1 MAIQSNKFVEFQY
14 TGRAVITFDDH
25 HPELEVD
32 FEKGDKFKLK
42 IVKNEA
48 HIIHEAAPKE
58 VFKMRFNDKKY
69 LQLFKSAE
77 LTEFIFTPSPLN
89 PSYPHLDKL
98 DVKTLEMLYVYYN
111 ERYFN
116 NVLPK
121 PVHVLFSTKIPA
133 HYKNPAVGL
142 AEKFKVRNTTD
153 KFRISSEDKGDPYLF
168 VDVLLHEMIHVY
180 QYVMLSK
187 GDTTVHD
194 NGDYHGAWFQK
205 EMNRINKDGYNID
218 LVLDWEKRAKS
229 APTADFYIMRCSFLD
244 AKSFKPV
251 QILKGER
258 SSTRRSSIGHIYDR
272 KPTQSQME
280 RYLAAVR
287 DLDPNCAYQVE
298 VFKVNDSEW
307 RKLLPEAPARIT
319 QNKLGGLHIKLDGLT
334 YRDGKVAETP
344 ISESAILSGGDIKP
358 GVSEIPF
365 MTGTLQEY
373 QANIKQYRLDDFG
386 GQYERA
392 WAGVP
397 IREVN
402 KELVVRLKKLN
413 TAIAFGVNDRQLD
426 KSIADIVGM
435 YTNRFTTAQY
445 QKAARDAIKKN
456 KLTSLE
462 PLKLRLKL

>member
-1 MAIQSNKFVEFQY
+1 MAIQSNKFVEYQY

-69 LQLFKSAE
+69 LRLFKSAE

-89 PSYPHLDKL
+89 PTYPHLDKL
-98 DVKTLEMLYVYYN
+98 DVKTMEMLYVYYN

-142 AEKFKVRNTTD
+142 AESFSAHNKG
-153 KFRISSEDKGDPYLF
+153 KFRISVEDKGDPYLF
-168 VDVLLHEMIHVY
+168 VDIILHEMIHIY

-218 LVLDWEKRAKS
+218 LVLNWEKRAKS
-229 APTADFYIMRCSFLD
+229 APVSDFYIMRCSFLD
-244 AKSFKPV
+244 VKSLKPV
-251 QILKGER
+251 SILKGAK
-258 SSTRRSSIGHIYDR
+258 SNNWHSSIGVLHER

-280 RYLAAVR
+280 RYLAAVQA
-287 DLDPNCAYQVE
+287 LDSTCAYQVE

-319 QNKLGGLHIKLDGLT
+319 RNKLGGVHAKLDGLT
-334 YRDGKVAETP
+334 YRDGKIMETP
-344 ISESAILSGGDIKP
+344 IAESVLQSGGDINP
-358 GVSEIPF
+358 HVNDIPY
-365 MTGTLQEY
+365 MIGTLQEY
-373 QANIKQYRLDDFG
+373 KAHIRQRHLFDYEG
-386 GQYERA
+386 HYERA

-402 KELVVRLKKLN
+402 KELAIRLKKLSI
-413 TAIAFGVNDRQLD
+413 AIAFGENEKQID

-456 KLTSLE
+456 KLTSLD